1 MQDRRCVRGALAR
14 GTPIEVVVEDGF
26 DRAVGARA
34 DVDGALGGSFQTLG
48 AMGAG
53 QPDDAQTGAETL
65 FGMRSLF
72 EDQFAERRRRRADQ
86 ARVDA
91 DALDRPA
98 GVSPVAGRHVLGDG
112 RVLVIAARAHVHG
125 DPVALQEDFDCPRDA
140 FARGVFVMK
149 NLDHVDFVV
158 WQDKLANRA

>member
-1 MQDRRCVRGALAR
+1 MQDRRCVRGGLAR

-86 ARVDA
+86 ARERS
-91 DALDRPA
+91 RP
-98 GVSPVAGRHVLGDG
+98 GGIVTLS
-112 RVLVIAARAHVHG
+112 
-125 DPVALQEDFDCPRDA
+125 
-140 FARGVFVMK
+140 K
-149 NLDHVDFVV
+149 
-158 WQDKLANRA
+158 